1 MTLEERIKA
10 IADVLIDNETYGGY
24 WIQKALIS
32 ALEDY
37 DHEFVE
43 SLGCIDEEDDQITQL
58 EEEIEKL
65 QRKVEALEDELG

>member
-1 MTLEERIKA
+1 MTLEEKIKA
-10 IADVLIDNETYGGY
+10 VADTLKDYKSYDGY